1 MNAKNWI
8 SCESKGGRALEGLFI
23 GCLAGGI
30 LFALVSVVLGD
41 WISASLDGMLDF
53 LSFDGYPV
61 LQPTAIVSGI
71 TAFGGAGL
79 LLSHHTSLSNAF
91 VILTA
96 IVIGLAA
103 AIGMFFFYV
112 RPMARSENST
122 SYSMKELS
130 GAIGEVSITIPGK
143 GFGEVLIKVGAGLT
157 NHIASSVDGDQIPAG
172 ERVVVVSVDGH
183 TLHVSK
189 LEL

>member
-1 MNAKNWI
+1 M
-8 SCESKGGRALEGLFI
+8 KGGRTLEGVFI
-23 GCLAGGI
+23 GCLVGGV

-41 WISASLDGMLDF
+41 WLSASLDGMLDF

-71 TAFGGAGL
+71 TVFGGAGL
-79 LLSHHTSLSNAF
+79 LLSHHTSLGSLLIIF
-91 VILTA
+91 TA

-103 AIGMFFFYV
+103 AVAMFFFYV

-122 SYSMKELS
+122 SYSMKELT
-130 GAIGEVSITIPGK
+130 GAIGEVSVTIPGK
-143 GFGEVLIKVGAGLT
+143 GYGEVLIKVGAGLT

-172 ERVVVVSVDGH
+172 ERIVVVNVEGH